1 LVVIVVRH
9 AHVSRETAVSVVSL
23 ATIAIAVGTA
33 LQALPR
39 GPIGSG
45 FLAPP
50 VFSAIYLAPCVLAAE
65 TGGLPLVFGMTAFAG
80 LVEIVL
86 SFCFASMRVVLQPVL
101 TGFTVFIVGM
111 QLGVV
116 GIGETL
122 DVADETLAAY
132 PLHLVVTTLTLG
144 TCVALSIWGKGVVR
158 LFCTLAALVVGMI
171 AAASIGLISSASLHT
186 IATTQLLGMPDLG
199 VVSYDFNVG
208 LAPAFLAGG
217 LAAALRTIGVV
228 TTCQRA
234 NDAAWSRPDIANIRN
249 GVRADGL
256 GCLIGGVLGTMGM
269 SVGPSLVGVSS
280 ATGATSRSIAFVAA
294 AILVVSAF
302 VPKVAAGFLVL
313 PSEVAGAILVFT
325 ASFMIA
331 GGMQIMLS
339 RTLDTR
345 AIYVIGI
352 ATLLALSKTV
362 FPRYFEDLSPSV
374 RSIASSPLAIGLIAA
389 IALTLIFRLGTR
401 QSAKL
406 VWASHDDPISAGTAF
421 IKATAAGWKVT
432 ASA

>member
-1 LVVIVVRH
+1 
-9 AHVSRETAVSVVSL
+9 
-23 ATIAIAVGTA
+23 
-33 LQALPR
+33 
-39 GPIGSG
+39 
-45 FLAPP
+45 
-50 VFSAIYLAPCVLAAE
+50 
-65 TGGLPLVFGMTAFAG
+65 
-80 LVEIVL
+80 
-86 SFCFASMRVVLQPVL
+86 
-101 TGFTVFIVGM
+101 
-111 QLGVV
+111 
-116 GIGETL
+116 
-122 DVADETLAAY
+122 
-132 PLHLVVTTLTLG
+132 
-144 TCVALSIWGKGVVR
+144 
-158 LFCTLAALVVGMI
+158 MI
-171 AAASIGLISSASLHT
+171 AAASIGLISPASLH
-186 IATTQLLGMPDLG
+186 AVAAAQSLGIPDLG
-199 VVSYDFNVG
+199 VISYDFNFG

-234 NDAAWSRPDIANIRN
+234 NDAAWSRPDMANIRN

-256 GCLIGGVLGTMGM
+256 GCLIGGLLGTMGM

-280 ATGATSRSIAFVAA
+280 ATGATSRAIAFVAA

-406 VWASHDDPISAGTAF
+406 VWASHDDPISVGTGF

-432 ASA
+432 ASAVERCVTDAERLLAYLRDLAPGGSRAEINLSFDGIDLVFDLRTAGREPLETGPRAEAAAAIQGDTDNEEAAMIVGLQNFLGTIYADRKRAYRKSGQVGVRLWFAT